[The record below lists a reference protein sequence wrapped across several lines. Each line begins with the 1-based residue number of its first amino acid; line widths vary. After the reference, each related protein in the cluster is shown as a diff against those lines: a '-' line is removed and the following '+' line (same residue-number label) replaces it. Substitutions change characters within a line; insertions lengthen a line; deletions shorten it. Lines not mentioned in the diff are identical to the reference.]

1 MKRFHLLP
9 ALLLTLLLSSCLPAA
24 PAGTSTVALTSAASI
39 TPTFS
44 PIVAPSATLTPPPT
58 STLSPKA
65 QRVLI
70 ISIDGLRPDG
80 LLQSNIP
87 RISALINGGAASF
100 TAQTVFPSVTLP
112 AHASMLSGRCV
123 SKHGINWDDYEPDKG
138 YLQGATVFSVAH
150 DAGMR
155 TVMVVG
161 KEKLKTIA
169 RPGTVDA
176 FQLITS
182 GNDEDIAQAALQEAA
197 RGFGVLFVHLTYPDS
212 FGHADG
218 WMSATY
224 LSVIGHEDTVVG
236 TLLDGL
242 QSQNLM
248 EGTLII
254 LTADHG
260 GHDQSHGSLM
270 PEDMTIPWIIYGPG
284 VVSGPPLTIPI
295 LTTDTAA
302 TGVWALGL
310 TIPSD
315 WDGRPVVE
323 AFGLNAESVPV
334 ATAAANRCAS

>member
-9 ALLLTLLLSSCLPAA
+9 ALLLALVLSSCLPVAVADTPTLA
-24 PAGTSTVALTSAASI
+24 PTSAASVI
-39 TPTFS
+39 PTSSPTVASTVTQTP
-44 PIVAPSATLTPPPT
+44 APSPSP
-58 STLSPKA
+58 SPKA
-65 QRVLI
+65 RRVLI

-87 RISALINGGAASF
+87 RISALINGGAVSY

-138 YLQGATVFSVAH
+138 YLLGATIFSVAH

-176 FQLITS
+176 FHFITS

-218 WMSATY
+218 WMSAIY
-224 LSVIGHEDTVVG
+224 LSVIGHDDTVVG

-242 QSQNLM
+242 QAQNLM

-260 GHDQSHGSLM
+260 GHDQSHGSLD
-270 PEDMTIPWIIYGPG
+270 PQDMTIPWIIFGPG
-284 VVSGPPLTIPI
+284 VVAGPPLEVSI

-310 TIPSD
+310 NIPSD

-334 ATAAANRCAS
+334 ATAAAARCAS

>member
-1 MKRFHLLP
+1 
-9 ALLLTLLLSSCLPAA
+9 
-24 PAGTSTVALTSAASI
+24 V
-39 TPTFS
+39 
-44 PIVAPSATLTPPPT
+44 V
-58 STLSPKA
+58 
-65 QRVLI
+65 I

-100 TAQTVFPSVTLP
+100 TAQTIFPSVTLP

-123 SKHGINWDDYEPDKG
+123 SKHGITWDDYEPDKG
-138 YLQGATVFSVAH
+138 YIQGATIFSIAH
-150 DAGMR
+150 DAGLK
-155 TVMVVG
+155 TIMVVG
-161 KEKLKTIA
+161 KQKLETIA
-169 RPGTVDA
+169 RPGTVDT
-176 FQLITS
+176 FRFIST

-197 RGFGVLFVHLTYPDS
+197 GGFGVLFVHLTYPDS

-218 WMSATY
+218 WMSAIY
-224 LSVIGHEDTVVG
+224 LSVIGHDDTVVG
-236 TLLDGL
+236 ILLDGL
-242 QSQNLM
+242 KTENLL

-270 PEDMTIPWIIYGPG
+270 PVDMTIPWIIFGPG
-284 VVSGPPLTIPI
+284 VVSGPPLTVPI

-310 TIPSD
+310 AIPPD

-323 AFGLNAESVPV
+323 AFGLNAESAAV
-334 ATAAANRCAS
+334 ATAAPNRCLG

>member
-9 ALLLTLLLSSCLPAA
+9 ALLLALLLSSCLPAA
-24 PAGTSTVALTSAASI
+24 PVDTPTLALTSAASI
-39 TPTFS
+39 TPIIS
-44 PIVAPSATLTPPPT
+44 PTVASTVTQTPAPSPSP
-58 STLSPKA
+58 SPKA
-65 QRVLI
+65 HRVLI

-87 RISALINGGAASF
+87 RISALINSGAASYS
-100 TAQTVFPSVTLP
+100 AQTVFPSVTLP

-138 YLQGATVFSVAH
+138 YLQGATIFSVAH

-169 RPGTVDA
+169 RPGTVDK
-176 FQLITS
+176 FRFIYGT
-182 GNDEDIAQAALQEAA
+182 DEEIVQAALEESAG
-197 RGFGVLFVHLTYPDS
+197 GFGVLFVHLTYPDS

-224 LSVIGHEDTVVG
+224 LSVIGHDDTVVG

-242 QSQNLM
+242 HAQNLM

-260 GHDQSHGSLM
+260 GHDQSHGSLL
-270 PEDMTIPWIIYGPG
+270 PVDMTIPWIIFGPG
-284 VVSGPPLTIPI
+284 VVAGPPLEVPI

-310 TIPSD
+310 PLPSA

-334 ATAAANRCAS
+334 ATAAAGRCAS